1 MNNTYYI
8 THFTE
13 YKRWDQRVI
22 WMDSI
27 KIELNTV
34 DKEFLLLLLRW
45 WRRIHY
51 FAHLI
56 EWYSWMYGISSM
68 PIDGSFIQLET
79 ANEYWWLITKYD
91 WCQDEEGPQYQ
102 FGIEVGLIIELCIEH
117 GCCLFGYTVLYSDS
131 IVMIVGEC
139 ISYLCGFL
147 KAWLLD

>member
-91 WCQDEEGPQYQ
+91 WCQDEEGPPIPIWNWS
-102 FGIEVGLIIELCIEH
+102 GINYWTMHRARLLFVWLHCI
-117 GCCLFGYTVLYSDS
+117 VL
-131 IVMIVGEC
+131 
-139 ISYLCGFL
+139 
-147 KAWLLD
+147 W